1 MENNEEMKQD
11 STFNTFQAHNVN
23 ILKVKNT
30 LLIQKVQSTVFHDLK
45 NQSDSYTLPLNVA
58 TLFFWF
64 FLPFY
69 LISQKKHRHSVLH
82 KYCISFFFHLI
93 ESKPVHVWK
102 SPDQS
107 GHLSGHSKDEKP
119 QGHGRFDKCFV
130 IIAGIQ

>member
-64 FLPFY
+64 FCHFT
-69 LISQKKHRHSVLH
+69 
-82 KYCISFFFHLI
+82 
-93 ESKPVHVWK
+93 
-102 SPDQS
+102 
-107 GHLSGHSKDEKP
+107 
-119 QGHGRFDKCFV
+119 
-130 IIAGIQ
+130 